1 MSVDRIPDTCTYIG
15 ICERLKE
22 LGIKYG
28 LCSYNLTYTT
38 FMSRFYPD
46 LFQKFPEG
54 VFDGYRWYEEDIDSR
69 IECLTKY
76 LEEVNVTN

>member
-1 MSVDRIPDTCTYIG
+1 
-15 ICERLKE
+15 
-22 LGIKYG
+22 
-28 LCSYNLTYTT
+28 
-38 FMSRFYPD
+38 MSRFYPD